1 MPDLI
6 ADVLA
11 HFAELADDLKSDADA
26 AESYGSTG
34 TAKAITRC
42 RLHLT
47 DRIADVRAEYEYL
60 NVDQYAALAGV
71 SPITVQRWCRNGEL
85 AGEQTAKGWR
95 IRRTAVHQRPRA

>member
-26 AESYGSTG
+26 MSSYGAETA
-34 TAKAITRC
+34 AKAITRC
-42 RLHLT
+42 RTALRQKV
-47 DRIADVRAEYEYL
+47 DDVRAEYEYL

-95 IRRTAVHQRPRA
+95 IRRTAVHQKLRA